1 MGLDGSKWVKIG
13 QDRSISCFENWFWK
27 HLTKWETFHE
37 RSLRLL
43 KLVSN
48 FKTETETLYICLK
61 SWDWYW
67 DFCPGYQKLRLRLR
81 PWSVSNIETDTDT
94 FDFKNKKITLYDPK
108 HTFYV
113 TKKLLKC
120 WHEINFSE
128 GSKICDEQ
136 DLQ

>member
-1 MGLDGSKWVKIG
+1 MRYARDVRDQFLHV
-13 QDRSISCFENWFWK
+13 
-27 HLTKWETFHE
+27 ETEAETQCIQSQFFIL
-37 RSLRLL
+37 RPRLL

-48 FKTETETLYICLK
+48 FETETETLYICLK